1 MPARTL
7 LSCAIGT
14 LLLSPATVL
23 AQAESDGSQPLD
35 EVTIIGHRRKP
46 ADVAG
51 SAHVIGQ
58 EELAVFL
65 NADVMRV
72 LRTVPGVYLQEEDGY
87 GLRPNIGIRGSG
99 LDRSARVALL
109 EDGVLIAPA
118 PYAAPSAY
126 YFPTQRRMYA
136 LEVLKGPS
144 AVAVGPKTTGGAV
157 NMISTPIPDAFSAYA
172 DVRAGQNAAI
182 DVHAN
187 IGDRGER
194 FSWLV
199 ETVQTESD
207 GFKTIDGPNGVD
219 MGPTGYDIQDYV
231 VKMQLDSDPSASLYQ
246 SLRFKAGYTDQVS
259 DETYLGL
266 TEEDFWQNPTRR
278 YAASHGDVFLGEHE
292 QLQLSYVFE
301 TDGNWRGEVTAY
313 RNDFKR
319 NWFKLQSVNG
329 TGIGSVLDDP
339 ETYATELGYL
349 NGSLNSPDDAI
360 VKRHNNRVYYSQG
373 VQASLTWDL
382 NVGDADVGITAGI
395 RAHEDEEDRFQ
406 KEDGFRMED
415 GLLVQTSIGAPG
427 SQTNRVS
434 SADALSYFIDTE
446 IQSGNWTF
454 TPGARFEDIDMQRL
468 DYSTS
473 DPDRGDGPTRIREN
487 SVSVFIPG
495 VGALYALNDNWRL
508 LGSVSKGFNPPGPG
522 SSAAEED
529 SLNFEFGTRF
539 DDGRSSLEA
548 IYFRNDYD
556 NLVGTVTESTGGGG
570 EIGDQFDGGQVL
582 VQGLEM
588 TASLLAS
595 AGEMDVPLSLQY
607 TWTAEA
613 EFGSAFESDFDPWG
627 DVEVGDELPYIPE
640 HQLRATAGLTGEA
653 WGFDISA
660 AYIGRMRA
668 TAGQGAFD
676 PADTIDSYVVWD
688 LIGRWRWSD
697 SVTTYVKVD
706 NLFDETYIAS
716 RRPAGVRPGL
726 ERTAY
731 LGVTL
736 SL

>member
-1 MPARTL
+1 
-7 LSCAIGT
+7 
-14 LLLSPATVL
+14 
-23 AQAESDGSQPLD
+23 
-35 EVTIIGHRRKP
+35 
-46 ADVAG
+46 
-51 SAHVIGQ
+51 
-58 EELAVFL
+58 
-65 NADVMRV
+65 
-72 LRTVPGVYLQEEDGY
+72 
-87 GLRPNIGIRGSG
+87 
-99 LDRSARVALL
+99 
-109 EDGVLIAPA
+109 
-118 PYAAPSAY
+118 
-126 YFPTQRRMYA
+126 
-136 LEVLKGPS
+136 
-144 AVAVGPKTTGGAV
+144 
-157 NMISTPIPDAFSAYA
+157 
-172 DVRAGQNAAI
+172 
-182 DVHAN
+182 
-187 IGDRGER
+187 
-194 FSWLV
+194 
-199 ETVQTESD
+199 
-207 GFKTIDGPNGVD
+207 
-219 MGPTGYDIQDYV
+219 
-231 VKMQLDSDPSASLYQ
+231 
-246 SLRFKAGYTDQVS
+246 
-259 DETYLGL
+259 
-266 TEEDFWQNPTRR
+266 
-278 YAASHGDVFLGEHE
+278 
-292 QLQLSYVFE
+292 
-301 TDGNWRGEVTAY
+301 
-313 RNDFKR
+313 
-319 NWFKLQSVNG
+319 
-329 TGIGSVLDDP
+329 VLDDP

-382 NVGDADVGITAGI
+382 NFGDTDVGITAGV

-415 GLLVQTSIGAPG
+415 GLLVQTSSGAPG

-434 SADALSYFIDTE
+434 GADALSYFIDTE
-446 IQSGNWTF
+446 IRSGNWTF

-473 DPDRGDGPTRIREN
+473 DPDRSEGPTRVREN
-487 SVSVFIPG
+487 AVSVFIPG

-508 LGSVSKGFNPPGPG
+508 LGSIHKGFNPPGPG

-529 SLNFEFGTRF
+529 SLNLEFGTRF
-539 DDGRSSLEA
+539 DNGQTSLEA

-556 NLVGTVTESTGGGG
+556 NLVGTITESTGGGG
-570 EIGDQFDGGQVL
+570 EIGDQFDGGEVL

-627 DVEVGDELPYIPE
+627 DVEIGDELPYIPE